1 MARTKRAQPGRE
13 SRAAYAASQPL
24 FDALRTAC
32 VRVGEQSQNLA
43 IARDMVQQL
52 HIKLPETG
60 SHADYASYER
70 SINGAVKAWRAA
82 TESYAEIFAALAK
95 VTAAQPSEGK
105 QARHGHTDFE
115 AMARTSAAAK
125 SAAHAFD
132 LYEEPAKMEAA
143 NGLVQGGEAEDKAS
157 GGESDRDSDSD
168 SDSASSGSSASK
180 PDETGHV
187 KSNAPSNPALSQFGK
202 RPLPEESP
210 QNNDSDQPPQ
220 KFQRLNGN
228 IEKPTKDQA
237 KPVEED
243 AGKLDVEH
251 GSKMNGSK
259 ARYDKR
265 REMQQRK
272 RALKPVQQGA
282 RSKNAGSGA
291 NSTALGPDRRENASK
306 PAHDLDFTSLGG
318 DTKQEPEPRHVSEE
332 KKVPGVDYEDVS
344 AEVEARL
351 KAKEKAKEDKKKEKK
366 RKRESGDSF
375 PAEYEESKPEKRSK
389 KKRKAEEGESEVVAS
404 KEKQKKHD
412 RAADEAVNV
421 ERSKKRKKAK
431 I

>member
-24 FDALRTAC
+24 FEALRTAC

-60 SHADYASYER
+60 SHAEYASYER
-70 SINGAVKAWRAA
+70 SIDGAVKAWRAA

-105 QARHGHTDFE
+105 QARHGHTDFA

-125 SAAHAFD
+125 TAAHAFE
-132 LYEEPAKMEAA
+132 LYEKPAKMDAA
-143 NGLVQGGEAEDKAS
+143 NGLVQEGKAEDKAS
-157 GGESDRDSDSD
+157 DGESDSD
-168 SDSASSGSSASK
+168 SDSASSRSSTSK
-180 PDETGHV
+180 PDETRHV
-187 KSNAPSNPALSQFGK
+187 KSNATSNPALPGK

-210 QNNDSDQPPQ
+210 QNDDSYQPPQ
-220 KFQRLNGN
+220 KVQRLNGN
-228 IEKPTKDQA
+228 IGKPAKDQA
-237 KPVEED
+237 TPVEEG

-251 GSKMNGSK
+251 GGSAMNGSK

-265 REMQQRK
+265 RERQQRN
-272 RALKPVQQGA
+272 RALKPMQQGA
-282 RSKNAGSGA
+282 WSKNAGSG
-291 NSTALGPDRRENASK
+291 SDRRENALK
-306 PAHDLDFTSLGG
+306 PAHDPGFTSLSGG
-318 DTKQEPEPRHVSEE
+318 MKQEPDPRHASEE
-332 KKVPGVDYEDVS
+332 KKVPGVEYEDVS

-375 PAEYEESKPEKRSK
+375 PAELEESKPEKRSK
-389 KKRKAEEGESEVVAS
+389 KKRKAEDGESEVIAS
-404 KEKQKKHD
+404 KEKQRKHD
-412 RAADEAVNV
+412 RAADEALNG